1 MDVGGV
7 RIVGRQCGDGGAQ
20 DVHRVRVGR
29 EPDDLHHFVRESPAC
44 PELLVEGIKTNIDL
58 QKDLVRDS
66 YFRQGGVNI
75 HYLEKKLSS

>member
-1 MDVGGV
+1 MTIIETAKRHELNPQAYLTDILG
-7 RIVGRQCGDGGAQ
+7 RINDHKINAL
-20 DVHRVRVGR
+20 D
-29 EPDDLHHFVRESPAC
+29 
-44 PELLVEGIKTNIDL
+44 ELLVEGIKTNIDL

>member
-1 MDVGGV
+1 MSWGRTRAFGLNYLPWNQVGLSIPG
-7 RIVGRQCGDGGAQ
+7 
-20 DVHRVRVGR
+20 
-29 EPDDLHHFVRESPAC
+29 
-44 PELLVEGIKTNIDL
+44 KTNIDL